1 MSDKYYIIRVEHVQK
16 VCYVILGDVPVFKAI
31 KIIDEIHSYFEKNNV
46 DICTSLF
53 FVSFDVY
60 QKWLQILVSEDI
72 IKINVGKSAVLDE
85 TQLSSLKSHAT
96 SIKYEL
102 EIEPHASFRS
112 YTCDIPEI
120 AENLF
125 NEWFN
130 GAQSDK
136 QKKKGMPD
144 NTVSPALSK
153 IRIRIQDLERLKNNR
168 STVECDMT
176 THQNMI
182 DKLTYRLNEI
192 NEDIIHTQNR
202 IAILRKEAIE
212 EGYDEW
218 FIDRSLK
225 EMGYKGNI

>member
-16 VCYVILGDVPVFKAI
+16 VCYVILGDVPVFKSI

-60 QKWLQILVSEDI
+60 QKWLRLMVAEDLI
-72 IKINVGKSAVLDE
+72 EIDSSDNAVLDE

-102 EIEPHASFRS
+102 EIELHASIRS
-112 YTCDIPEI
+112 YTGDI

-168 STVECDMT
+168 STVECDMI